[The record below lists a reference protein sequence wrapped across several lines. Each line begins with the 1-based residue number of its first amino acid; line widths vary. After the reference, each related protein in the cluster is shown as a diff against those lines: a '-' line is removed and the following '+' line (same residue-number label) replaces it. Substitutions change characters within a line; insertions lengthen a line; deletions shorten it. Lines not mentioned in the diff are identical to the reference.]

1 MAKPGIQ
8 VPYNFD
14 LKPLEQLLSKVTR
27 PGDYFVVGSL
37 EAPMPRLEVERVGL
51 LSFPV
56 PAIQARQLIENAIR
70 APYGRGEETILD
82 ESVRKVW
89 QVPAEKVQ
97 LGGKSWD
104 GTFAQI
110 LATVANGLGC
120 AGAAMQA
127 ELYKLLVYDEGGFF
141 KPHRDTEKSE
151 RMFGTLVV
159 VLPSVHQ
166 GGELVIR
173 HAGREVKIDLSS
185 SEVSELRFA
194 AFYADCEHEVLPV
207 ARGNRVC
214 LIYNLVQ
221 RGSGE
226 AGARLAAPLYDAEAE
241 AAASMLRETF
251 AADGA
256 PAKLA
261 WLLEHQYS
269 PGGLAF
275 DALKGADAGRA
286 SVLRRAAER
295 AGCVMHLAIVHIE
308 ETGAAEPEYDPYSRR
323 SGRRGYDESAEEEDV
338 SSDSFEVIEVC
349 DASQF
354 VDEWCGLDGRPVDF
368 GRLPLEEGEVLPAGA
383 LDGETPDEQ
392 RLTEATGNEGATF
405 ERSYHRAALLIWPRS
420 GFADVLLQAGVG
432 AALPLLL
439 ERIASRG
446 EAAEE
451 PTDPASALA
460 LARRIV
466 EEWEA
471 SPLYSIY
478 RSGSK
483 DPDRGEMV
491 RLLVRLGDASLLE
504 RFIEGVVTHRFEGTE
519 AAALAEGAAILGPKR
534 CGKLFIALALE
545 NTRVFHG
552 GCIALL
558 HGMMSNLGPVLDS
571 KWKAPMRRIAATIL
585 AELATIGVHSHPDP
599 YAGLD
604 SPRVREAR
612 PMSAAEV
619 VELLESLRAL
629 DSVEL
634 HTTAVAVIRGAPAVF
649 DPVTVVVPALQQLPD
664 ALGTELT
671 SDTVRRALWLHAA
684 DFLLARSERPPELP
698 VDWRQEVTVSCKCED
713 CRELQAFVHDPV
725 AKVHRFRVRQDR
737 RQHLHGQIEHH
748 GLDLTHVTER
758 QGSPQ
763 TLVCT
768 KTRRSYQR
776 QCAQHAADCAA
787 MGTLVGLL
795 GAVSGDAEIGRVA
808 NRLNAATVLRPRP
821 DMAAP

>member
-1 MAKPGIQ
+1 
-8 VPYNFD
+8 
-14 LKPLEQLLSKVTR
+14 
-27 PGDYFVVGSL
+27 
-37 EAPMPRLEVERVGL
+37 
-51 LSFPV
+51 
-56 PAIQARQLIENAIR
+56 
-70 APYGRGEETILD
+70 
-82 ESVRKVW
+82 
-89 QVPAEKVQ
+89 
-97 LGGKSWD
+97 
-104 GTFAQI
+104 
-110 LATVANGLGC
+110 
-120 AGAAMQA
+120 
-127 ELYKLLVYDEGGFF
+127 
-141 KPHRDTEKSE
+141 
-151 RMFGTLVV
+151 
-159 VLPSVHQ
+159 
-166 GGELVIR
+166 
-173 HAGREVKIDLSS
+173 
-185 SEVSELRFA
+185 
-194 AFYADCEHEVLPV
+194 
-207 ARGNRVC
+207 
-214 LIYNLVQ
+214 
-221 RGSGE
+221 
-226 AGARLAAPLYDAEAE
+226 
-241 AAASMLRETF
+241 MLRETF
-251 AADGA
+251 AADGS

-269 PGGLAF
+269 PVGLAF

-308 ETGAAEPEYDPYSRR
+308 ETGAAQPEYDPYSRR
-323 SGRRGYDESAEEEDV
+323 YSGRRGYDEPEEKEDV
-338 SSDSFEVIEVC
+338 SSDSFEVIEVS

-392 RLTEATGNEGATF
+392 RLTEATGNEGAT
-405 ERSYHRAALLIWPRS
+405 S
-420 GFADVLLQAGVG
+420 
-432 AALPLLL
+432 
-439 ERIASRG
+439 
-446 EAAEE
+446 
-451 PTDPASALA
+451 
-460 LARRIV
+460 
-466 EEWEA
+466 
-471 SPLYSIY
+471 
-478 RSGSK
+478 

-737 RQHLHGQIEHH
+737 RQHLQGQILHH
-748 GLDLTHVTER
+748 GLDLTHVTELT
-758 QGSPQ
+758 GSPQ

-768 KTRRSYQR
+768 KTRRTYQR
-776 QCAQHAADCAA
+776 QCTQHAADCAS
-787 MGTLVGLL
+787 MGILLRLL
-795 GAVSGDAEIGRVA
+795 GAVTADPEIAPLAKRLDAGRV
-808 NRLNAATVLRPRP
+808 LKPRP
-821 DMAAP
+821 DA